1 MPTRLVLLAGLALL
15 ALQGLPFSAAEE
27 GPENLS
33 GPSSQRPDKYMY
45 LAVPP
50 DPDDL
55 SGRAVPAAVKRGE
68 LIVKFKGGRGRL
80 AAQNAPALPGATIRP
95 LGGGEAPRANRAA
108 ALPGRA
114 SVFDGLALVT
124 LAPDTDLRKTMQA
137 LRSRGDVDWVEPNY
151 RLQIAQSSA
160 EPGMPNDFDFSQLWG
175 LHNVGQADGVRGADI
190 GTLAAWQVS
199 TGSKGVVVA
208 VLDTGVDYY
217 HPDLAGNVWLN
228 PGEVPGNGID
238 DDQNGYIDDVHGF
251 DFVSHDGDP
260 MDDHGHGTHVAGT
273 VGAVGN
279 NAIGIT
285 GVCWEVSLMALKPFD
300 ETGNGEVSTAVEAIR
315 YAIENGARIINASW
329 GNNERSRALEEVIRE
344 VHEAGLLFIAAAG
357 NDNSDN
363 LFYPAA
369 YEHAIG
375 VAATD
380 SKDRRSRFSDYGAY
394 VDLAAP
400 GENIY
405 STLPNNAYGFFS
417 GTSMATPHVAGV
429 AALVLSRHPEFT
441 NVQVETILRNAVD
454 LIESEKYIGTGR
466 LNALTA
472 VRVNAPLPE
481 VSLQLPERIYGDID
495 IAGKATG
502 DEFLSYS
509 LEYGR
514 GTNPT
519 NWTSFYSSAT
529 PVPGGT
535 LFQNFSTPGLGEG
548 AFTFRLTAQNA
559 AGERA
564 IERAYVQISNVH
576 ISSPNHNDIVRAGE
590 RWPIRGTVF
599 GESRTYRI
607 EHGEGAAPKSWSAAG
622 MELVSGGTA
631 QVRDGVLAYWDTSA
645 VVPDRFYTLKLMATA
660 AGGTATEFITRLVYL
675 DSHLRPGWPQYLPIA
690 GTYPPE
696 DWRDLAVADLDQ
708 DGFDE
713 IVVVDHGNS
722 DGRPAR
728 LLVYA
733 YDGSLRWAK
742 ELDAGTPYA
751 DIPVA
756 GDIDGDGFLEV
767 FVDVGGD
774 GRLFA
779 FRHDGS
785 PVAGQWP
792 VSLDAGGLGK
802 VLADLEGD
810 GRKELIGYSLETV
823 SRGSAKFR
831 QLVVYDHE
839 GQLVRRWEVPA
850 CDSEVD
856 TVRMLPAVGNLD
868 DAPDL
873 EIAAVYGC
881 ETLAVYKL
889 ENAFGPLWTAI
900 TQGTLVA
907 SPVIGDLDANGTN
920 EVIVSAFDLDGA
932 KRGGV
937 HAFGVDGKPLPG
949 WPALVEESF
958 SVAPALGDL
967 DGDGSLEISLPS
979 GKSGRIHLLRRDG
992 FEVPGWPVG
1001 PVNNSSL
1008 KSSTVLGDV
1017 DGDGRPDVVMSSPG
1031 FMGLV
1036 QSDGDMSQAG
1046 GIRAWNAA
1054 GNPIPL
1060 TRNPLPGSLVM
1071 ESSGGT
1077 WHKAAPPVLADI
1089 DGNGKLD
1096 IIAASI
1102 QDRTYLPPAE
1112 KSVRKNRSSLYVWE
1126 LDSPFSPAQA
1136 PWPAFQKNAQR
1147 TGYSPAPERVNQP
1160 PVLATIPDQVVA
1172 PGSSFFPIELDQYI
1186 EDPDHAPRQMAWS
1199 ASGSGELL
1207 VTITQKRVAIV
1218 QAPGP
1223 GWTGKERIRFVARDP
1238 AGAEAEA
1245 SVFFEVRPGYLAPRA
1260 APDTVQTSE
1269 DLAVYVD
1276 VLANDTDAEQ
1286 GSLSVASLSRPGLG
1300 TAALM
1305 PEGGV
1310 RYVPDPDANGTDTF
1324 TYLLVNGRGGMALGV
1339 VTVNL
1344 LPVQDPPVANPDNVV
1359 IDEDT
1364 PGELR
1369 LLANDSDA
1377 DGDPLQVIEVGEPAN
1392 GWVAAVDADTWRYRP
1407 KQDFYGTDEFTYVV
1421 SDGSGGTSQGTVSV
1435 IVKPVNDLPV
1445 AQNQEFILNRN
1456 ASQDLTFLALDP
1468 DDTTFT
1474 FDVVDS
1480 PKHGTLWNYPQVAT
1494 YYPTNGF
1501 SGTDSLTYRANDG
1514 KDDGPIATI
1523 RFTVL
1528 DANNPPEVE
1537 DASLVTKV
1545 GQPVEVHLAATDLDE
1560 DLLTCSIED
1569 QPHHGT
1575 LTGTGTNYV
1584 YSPMPGF
1591 LGQDHFTFKAWDGT
1605 DFSRAAMVNI
1615 KVTDQNSAPSA
1626 QDFTART
1633 LVNTP
1638 ATITLQASDP
1648 ESNPLNFHLVTRPKN
1663 GKLTGKGGVLL
1674 YSPNANFVGSDR
1686 FTFMADDGEFESN
1699 IGTVTI
1705 TIDTANH
1712 PAESADQHVVVLR
1725 DIATTLDL
1733 AVQDP
1738 DGDLL
1743 QCPILKGPKNGLLYG
1758 LGTQFV
1764 YLPKAGFL
1772 GNDSFTYKAWD
1783 GQTYS
1788 KEGKVTLEVA
1798 TTLPEERIQ
1807 IESVAMLPEGEVQLV
1822 LPAGK
1827 SDAEVW
1833 VSTNLLDWTLLA
1845 RVPANQESRIV
1856 MDSDAA
1862 AYPHRFYIA
1871 RPQKQP

>member
-1 MPTRLVLLAGLALL
+1 MLALL
-15 ALQGLPFSAAEE
+15 ALQGVCFTIADEV
-27 GPENLS
+27 PENLS
-33 GPSSQRPDKYMY
+33 GPASQRPDKYMY
-45 LAVPP
+45 LTVPP

-55 SGRAVPAAVKRGE
+55 GGRVAPAAVRRGE
-68 LIVKFKGGRGRL
+68 LIVKFKSGPGRL
-80 AAQNAPALPGATIRP
+80 AAQNALVLPGATVRS
-95 LGGGEAPRANRAA
+95 LGGREAPRANRAL
-108 ALPGRA
+108 ALPAGA
-114 SVFDGLALVT
+114 SVFDTLALVT
-124 LAPDTDLRKTMQA
+124 LAPDADLRTA
-137 LRSRGDVDWVEPNY
+137 LEELRRRADVAWVEPNY
-151 RLQIAQSSA
+151 RLQITQASG

-175 LHNVGQADGVRGADI
+175 LHNVGQADGVQGADI
-190 GTLAAWQVS
+190 GTVAAWQVS
-199 TGSKGVVVA
+199 TGSKEVVVA

-217 HPDLAGNVWLN
+217 HPDLESNVWLN

-238 DDQNGYIDDVHGF
+238 DDQNGYVDDVHGF
-251 DFVSHDGDP
+251 DFVSRDGDP

-380 SKDRRSRFSDYGAY
+380 AKDRRSRFSDYGTY

-441 NVQVETILRNAVD
+441 NLQVETILRNAVD

-466 LNALTA
+466 LNALAA
-472 VRVNAPLPE
+472 VRVKAPLPE
-481 VSLQLPERIYGDID
+481 VRLQLPEKIYGDID

-502 DEFLSYS
+502 AEFLSYS

-519 NWTSFYSSAT
+519 NWTAFYSSAT
-529 PVPGGT
+529 PVVGGT

-548 AFTFRLTAQNA
+548 TFTFRLTAENA

-564 IERAYVQISNVH
+564 IERAFVQISNVH
-576 ISSPNHNDIVRAGE
+576 ISSPNHNDILRAGE
-590 RWPIRGTVF
+590 RVPIRGTVF
-599 GESRTYRI
+599 GESRTYRL
-607 EHGEGAAPKSWSAAG
+607 EHGEGPDPKTWSVAG

-645 VVPDRFYTLKLMATA
+645 VVPDRFYTLKLVAMAA
-660 AGGTATEFITRLVYL
+660 DGTTTEFITRLVYL
-675 DSHLRPGWPQYLPIA
+675 DSHLRPGWPQYLPIV
-690 GTYPPE
+690 GIYPPE
-696 DWRDLAVADLDQ
+696 DWRDIAVADLDQ

-713 IVVVDHGNS
+713 IVLVDHGNS

-728 LLVYA
+728 LLVYGH
-733 YDGSLRWAK
+733 DGSLRWSK
-742 ELDAGTPYA
+742 ELDPGQPYS

-756 GDIDGDGFLEV
+756 GDIDDDGFLEV
-767 FVDVGGD
+767 FVDVGSD

-785 PVAGQWP
+785 PLSGQWP
-792 VSLDAGGLGK
+792 VRLDAGGLGK
-802 VLADLEGD
+802 VLADLDGD
-810 GRKELIGYSLETV
+810 GRKELIGYSQETV
-823 SRGSAKFR
+823 TRGSAELR
-831 QLVVYDHE
+831 QLVVYDFE
-839 GQLVRRWEVPA
+839 GHLVRRWEVPA
-850 CDSEVD
+850 CDSGVD

-907 SPVIGDLDANGTN
+907 SPVIADPDANGTN
-920 EVIVSAFDLDGA
+920 EVIVSAFDIGGG

-937 HAFGVDGKPLPG
+937 HAFGVDGKLLPG
-949 WPALVEESF
+949 WPVLVEESF

-967 DGDGSLEISLPS
+967 DGDGALEISLPS
-979 GKSGRIHLLRRDG
+979 WKSGLIHLLRRDG

-1001 PVNNSSL
+1001 QVNNSSL

-1017 DGDGRPDVVMSSPG
+1017 DGDGSPDVVMSSPG

-1036 QSDGDMSQAG
+1036 QSNGDLSQAG
-1046 GIRAWNAA
+1046 GIKAWSVT
-1054 GNPIPL
+1054 GRPISL
-1060 TRNPLPGSLVM
+1060 TRSPLPGSLVM

-1096 IIAASI
+1096 IIAASV
-1102 QDRTYLPPAE
+1102 QDRTYMPPAE
-1112 KSVRKNRSSLYVWE
+1112 RSTRKNRSSLYVWE
-1126 LDSPFSPAQA
+1126 LNSPFSPERA

-1160 PVLATIPDQVVA
+1160 PVLAKIPDQVVA
-1172 PGSSFFPIELDQYI
+1172 PGSGFFQIELDQYV
-1186 EDPDHAPRQMAWS
+1186 EDPDNAPRQMAWS
-1199 ASGSGELL
+1199 VSGNGELV
-1207 VTITQKRVAIV
+1207 VTISEKRVAIV
-1218 QAPGP
+1218 QPPGP
-1223 GWTGKERIRFVARDP
+1223 GWTGKESIRFVARDP

-1245 SVFFEVRPGYLAPRA
+1245 SVAFEVRLGYVAPTA
-1260 APDTVQTSE
+1260 GPDVVQTLE
-1269 DLAVYVD
+1269 DSAVDLD
-1276 VLANDTDAEQ
+1276 VLANDADAEQ
-1286 GSLSVASLSRPGLG
+1286 GSLSVASLSKPGLG

-1305 PEGGV
+1305 PDGTV

-1339 VTVNL
+1339 VTVNI
-1344 LPVQDPPVANPDNVV
+1344 LPVQDLPIANADNVV

-1364 PGELR
+1364 PAELQF
-1369 LLANDSDA
+1369 LANDLDP
-1377 DGDPLQVIEVGEPAN
+1377 DGDTLQVIEVGEPMN
-1392 GWVAAVDADTWRYRP
+1392 GTVSAVAADTWRYMPR
-1407 KQDFYGTDEFTYVV
+1407 KDFYGTDEFTYVV
-1421 SDGSGGTSQGTVSV
+1421 SDGQGGTSQGTVSV

-1445 AQNQEFILNRN
+1445 AENQEFTLNRN
-1456 ASQDLTFLALDP
+1456 AWQDMTFLASDP
-1468 DDTTFT
+1468 DDTNFT

-1514 KDDGPIATI
+1514 KDNGPLATI
-1523 RFTVL
+1523 KFTIL
-1528 DANNPPEVE
+1528 DANNPPDVE

-1545 GQPVEVHLAATDLDE
+1545 GQPAEVHLAATDLDE
-1560 DLLTCSIED
+1560 DPLTYSIED
-1569 QPHHGT
+1569 RPQHGT

-1584 YSPMPGF
+1584 YSPEPGF
-1591 LGQDHFTFKAWDGT
+1591 LGQDRFTYKAWDGT
-1605 DFSRAAMVNI
+1605 DFSRAATFNI

-1626 QDFTART
+1626 KDFTVRT

-1638 ATITLQASDP
+1638 TNITLQATDP

-1663 GKLTGKGGVLL
+1663 GKLTGKGEVLV

-1686 FTFMADDGEFESN
+1686 FTFMSDDGEFESN
-1699 IGTVTI
+1699 VGTVTVA
-1705 TIDTANH
+1705 IDTANH

-1725 DIATTLDL
+1725 DIPTTIDLD
-1733 AVQDP
+1733 VQDL
-1738 DGDLL
+1738 DGDAL
-1743 QCPILKGPKNGLLYG
+1743 QCPILKGPKNGRLHG
-1758 LGTQFV
+1758 LGTQFT
-1764 YLPKAGFL
+1764 YTPKAGFL
-1772 GNDSFTYKAWD
+1772 GSDSFTYKAWD

-1788 KEGKVTLEVA
+1788 KDGKVTLEVA
-1798 TTLPEERIQ
+1798 TVLPEERIK
-1807 IESVAMLPEGEVQLV
+1807 IESVEVLAEGEVQLV
-1822 LPAGK
+1822 LAAGK
-1827 SDAEVW
+1827 SDADVW
-1833 VSTNLLDWTLLA
+1833 VSTDLLDWTLLA
-1845 RVPANQESRIV
+1845 RVPASQESRTVI
-1856 MDSDAA
+1856 DPDAA

-1871 RPQKQP
+1871 RPAKQP